1 MQQSLPVY
9 RNDKKLNISEQDIK
23 NADRIIAQMIDN
35 LQFFD
40 HRLHGKPKMTDV
52 HTHMGLFESYFKEL
66 SPLVKYDSVL
76 TEELKTRNER
86 VLPAAE
92 AAEK

>member
-1 MQQSLPVY
+1 MQQSLPIY
-9 RNDKKLNISEQDIK
+9 RNDKKLNISEQDLET
-23 NADRIIAQMIDN
+23 ADLLIRKMIDN
-35 LQFFD
+35 LQFFN
-40 HRLHGKPKMTDV
+40 HRLRGQPKMTDV

-76 TEELKTRNER
+76 TEELKIRNER